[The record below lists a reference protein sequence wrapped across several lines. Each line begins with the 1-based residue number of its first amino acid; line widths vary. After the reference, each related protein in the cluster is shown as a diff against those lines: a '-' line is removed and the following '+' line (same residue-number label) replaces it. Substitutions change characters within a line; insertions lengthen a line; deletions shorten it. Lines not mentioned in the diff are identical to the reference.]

1 MDLRIVIPERYK
13 NLFEDDDTL
22 TIEELFST
30 IEDLNSEISRI
41 QEEFDDF
48 KKDVEDN
55 YKPLSYAEQIGY
67 NERDFYEE

>member
-13 NLFEDDDTL
+13 DLFDCVDTL
-22 TIEELFST
+22 TMEEIFNT
-30 IEDLNSEISRI
+30 IDELNSEIDRL